1 MEPTHDTN
9 DPRDASGDATG
20 LESLEV
26 READVEVP
34 VAQVTRHGGTFES
47 FRHRD
52 YTLFWFGALVSNT
65 GSWMQQYALAIVVYS
80 FRRSEFDLGIVNF
93 VSGIPVLVLALFG
106 GMIADRMDKRRLL
119 MGSQAIMLVQAAAL
133 GALFATGHL
142 SADNA
147 TAALLWVASLGL
159 LGGVMS
165 ALTFPAWQAI
175 LPDLVPRES
184 LLNGIALNSAQ
195 FQTSR
200 LLGPLAASGLVILGA
215 SMGDIFYVNAA
226 SFVFVIA
233 ALAAIRLRPS
243 AGPRGAEAVASGP
256 PAAASGP
263 QADAPSAEA
272 AVSAKRRPTVS
283 AVITNLM
290 AGVSYARE
298 NRSVGMLILSTAVM
312 TIFGM
317 PYMMLLPAIAD
328 KSLHADKLGVSYLMA
343 ANGLGA
349 VVGALAVAGLARGVN
364 RNRLIPFSLLAMGAL
379 LVVFGLSRDFMLSI
393 VVSTL
398 GGAAV
403 LTTNSLVN
411 TSIQSA
417 VPDRLRGRVMALFI
431 MSFMGLMPVSALLFG
446 TLGEYIGP
454 GNAVLVGA
462 VVLLGWAA
470 MLAMRPALLAEEGE
484 S

>member
-1 MEPTHDTN
+1 MDPTHDNN
-9 DPRDASGDATG
+9 DRPVASSDTTG
-20 LESLEV
+20 LDSLEV

-147 TAALLWVASLGL
+147 KAALLWVASLGL

-200 LLGPLAASGLVILGA
+200 LLGPLAAAGLVILGA

-233 ALAAIRLRPS
+233 ALAAIRLRP
-243 AGPRGAEAVASGP
+243 AAKPRGAA
-256 PAAASGP
+256 PAASVVDVTDT
-263 QADAPSAEA
+263 QT
-272 AVSAKRRPTVS
+272 KRRPTVA

-290 AGVSYARE
+290 AGVGYARE

-349 VVGALAVAGLARGVN
+349 VAGALAVAGLARGTQ
-364 RNRLIPFSLLAMGAL
+364 RNRIIPFSLLAMGGL
-379 LVVFGLSRDFMLSI
+379 LVAFGLSRSFWLSI
-393 VVSTL
+393 VISTL
-398 GGAAV
+398 AGAAV

-454 GNAVLVGA
+454 STAVLVGA
-462 VVLLGWAA
+462 VVLLGWAT
-470 MLAMRPALLAEEGE
+470 MLAMRPALLAEEGDL
-484 S
+484 